1 MEDFTTGFDI
11 DGLLSEEEAAQLF
24 SEDSGDDTALMQET
38 GEEDGSS
45 PGQEAEEPEET
56 REPEKV
62 GNRKVNDKE
71 KEDVQSD
78 DGGSSSPNVFYSS
91 IAGALKDEGVFPDL
105 DDDTI
110 KGIQG
115 PEDFLELFEKAITSR
130 MDERVRRVDEALGA
144 GVAPDTVREY
154 ENTLQYLHSIDENAL
169 TAEGEE
175 GDNLRRQILY
185 NDFLSRG
192 FSAERAKREVQ
203 KSFNSETEV
212 DDARD
217 ALDSLIKQ
225 YERKYSDIRND
236 AKKKHDAYV
245 AQQKKSAEDFRK
257 MVIDNEIV
265 LGDQKLDKRTRQKVY
280 DAVSKPVYKDPDT
293 GRLLTQVQKF
303 QKEQPLE
310 FLKQLGL
317 WFVLTNEGK
326 DLVGFTKDKVR
337 SEKHKAI
344 RDLANKINATS
355 VNTDG
360 SLRFASGESTD
371 GGADLLL
378 SDDWKVGF

>member
-1 MEDFTTGFDI
+1 M
-11 DGLLSEEEAAQLF
+11 
-24 SEDSGDDTALMQET
+24 
-38 GEEDGSS
+38 
-45 PGQEAEEPEET
+45 
-56 REPEKV
+56 
-62 GNRKVNDKE
+62 
-71 KEDVQSD
+71 
-78 DGGSSSPNVFYSS
+78 
-91 IAGALKDEGVFPDL
+91 
-105 DDDTI
+105 
-110 KGIQG
+110 
-115 PEDFLELFEKAITSR
+115 
-130 MDERVRRVDEALGA
+130 
-144 GVAPDTVREY
+144 
-154 ENTLQYLHSIDENAL
+154 
-169 TAEGEE
+169 
-175 GDNLRRQILY
+175 
-185 NDFLSRG
+185 
-192 FSAERAKREVQ
+192 
-203 KSFNSETEV
+203 
-212 DDARD
+212 
-217 ALDSLIKQ
+217 
-225 YERKYSDIRND
+225 
-236 AKKKHDAYV
+236 
-245 AQQKKSAEDFRK
+245 
-257 MVIDNEIV
+257 

-293 GRLLTQVQKF
+293 GRLLTKVQKF